1 MFGRL
6 VLHSRWTRS
15 YFFFSFELS
24 YLRAVHK
31 GQDCQDLVGSRQA
44 GQKALEVRTPLVQNG
59 ADEHG
64 PHRGDITAEWA
75 KIGRISHLVGDHSPD
90 QWDSRPSDFGPP
102 SKQPNV
108 ASVRPRPGSRVPFS
122 F

>member
-31 GQDCQDLVGSRQA
+31 GQDCQDLVGSQQA

-75 KIGRISHLVGDHSPD
+75 QIGRLSRFRGSFEVGEAGHTSRGVGATFGCPIASSPGFA
-90 QWDSRPSDFGPP
+90 R
-102 SKQPNV
+102 
-108 ASVRPRPGSRVPFS
+108 GSAQA
-122 F
+122 